1 MEKQEKRNNLLR
13 RILTAENL
21 LLLLLIGFLWM
32 RSCVENFDGVEIPYD
47 AGIHRW
53 PDKLTYVIGED
64 TALDLTGGVICAHEY
79 DRPDEPS
86 RSCVSFAGKEIDHGE
101 DSFTYTMLEA
111 WEDGELTSDIDFTR
125 EGVYTVRILHQ
136 DWTELCF
143 PVTVVAPDSPAAP
156 H

>member
-1 MEKQEKRNNLLR
+1 MKLFKQKWFW
-13 RILTAENL
+13 LTL
-21 LLLLLIGFLWM
+21 LLLLETYCLLAMVFPQHFVPNYL
-32 RSCVENFDGVEIPYD
+32 PY
-47 AGIHRW
+47 GTMTVHTY
-53 PDKLTYVIGED
+53 PDKLIYVIGED

-86 RSCVSFAGKEIDHGE
+86 RSCVSFAGEEIDHGE
-101 DSFTYTMLEA
+101 DSYTYTMLEA

-143 PVTVVAPDSPAAP
+143 PVAVVVPDSPAAP